1 MTMTVKEERSNKVL
15 LGQGNNSLV
24 MLFAI
29 NAIVFVI
36 LKFIFVIYQMS
47 ELNLD
52 AYYKNIF
59 NWFTLPADISTLG
72 GRPWTIITNMFVH
85 EDVWAVLPAMFW
97 LGVFGYVLQDLTG
110 NKRLIPIYIFGGLA
124 GVFFYVLTY
133 NLVPR
138 LQPGLSTATL
148 FGSNAAIMAVAIATT
163 TVKPDY
169 RFFPMINGGIP
180 LWLVTFAFVI
190 IDILSIHLGDPAKY
204 LAHIA
209 GAATGFIFIYQLRK
223 GRDWSVGMNNFFD
236 WFNNLFN
243 PNKKAGRKN
252 IKDEFFYKVHGAHPY
267 KRIPN
272 VTQKRIDEILDKINT
287 EGYHLLT
294 DEEKDILRRASSE
307 DEL

>member
-1 MTMTVKEERSNKVL
+1 MTVKEEKTSKVL

-29 NAIVFVI
+29 NSLAFVI
-36 LKFIFVIYQMS
+36 LKFIYVIYQMS
-47 ELNLD
+47 GLNLD
-52 AYYKNIF
+52 AFYTNIF
-59 NWFTLPADISTLG
+59 NWFALPAGITKIG
-72 GRPWTIITNMFVH
+72 TRPWSIITSMFVH
-85 EDVWAVLPAMFW
+85 DDIWAVLPAMFW

-110 NKRLIPIYIFGGLA
+110 NKRLIPIYIYGGLA
-124 GVFFYVLTY
+124 GAFVYAFTY
-133 NLVPR
+133 NLVPG
-138 LQPGLSTATL
+138 LQPGMASASL

-180 LWLVTFAFVI
+180 LWIVTFVFVI
-190 IDILSIHLGDPAKY
+190 IDIISIHLGDPAKY

-209 GAATGFIFIYQLRK
+209 GATTGFIFIYQLRK
-223 GRDWSVGMNNFFD
+223 GRDWSVGMNNLFD
-236 WFNNLFN
+236 WFNDLFN
-243 PNKKAGRKN
+243 PNKKTRKKN
-252 IKDEFFYKVHGAHPY
+252 IRDEFFYKVHGAHPY

-272 VTQKRIDEILDKINT
+272 VTQKRIDEILDKINV

>member
-1 MTMTVKEERSNKVL
+1 MTVKEEKTSKIL
-15 LGQGNNSLV
+15 LGQGDNSLV

-29 NAIVFVI
+29 NALVFVI
-36 LKFIFVIYQMS
+36 LKFIFVIFQMS
-47 ELNLD
+47 DLNTD
-52 AYYKNIF
+52 AYFKNIF
-59 NWFTLPADISTLG
+59 NWFILPADVQKLG
-72 GRPWTIITNMFVH
+72 SRPWTLITSMFTH
-85 EDVWAVLPAMFW
+85 QDYLAVIPAMFW

-110 NKRLIPIYIFGGLA
+110 NKRLVPIYIYGGITGA
-124 GVFFYVLTY
+124 VFYVLTC
-133 NLVPR
+133 NLVPA
-138 LQPGLSTATL
+138 LQSSVPVATL

-190 IDILSIHLGDPAKY
+190 IDIISIRMSDPAKY
-204 LAHIA
+204 IAHLA

-223 GRDWSVGMNNFFD
+223 GHDWSIGMNNLFD

-243 PNKKAGRKN
+243 PAAKNKKKN
-252 IKDEFFYKVHGAHPY
+252 SRDEFFYKVHGAHPY

-272 VTQKRIDEILDKINT
+272 VTQKRIDDILDKINV

-294 DEEKDILRRASSE
+294 DEEKDILWRASSE
-307 DEL
+307 DES

>member
-1 MTMTVKEERSNKVL
+1 MTVKEEKTSKIL

-29 NAIVFVI
+29 NALVFAI

-47 ELNLD
+47 DLNPE
-52 AYYKNIF
+52 AFYKNIF
-59 NWFTLPADISTLG
+59 NWFILPADISKLG
-72 GRPWTIITNMFVH
+72 SRPWTIITSMFVH
-85 EDVWAVLPAMFW
+85 DSVWAVLPAMFW
-97 LGVFGYVLQDLTG
+97 LWVFGFVLQDLTG
-110 NKRLIPIYIFGGLA
+110 NKRLIPIYIYGGLA
-124 GVFFYVLTY
+124 GSLLYVLTY

-138 LQPGLSTATL
+138 LQPDLPAATL
-148 FGSNAAIMAVAIATT
+148 FGSNAALMAVAIATT

-180 LWLVTFAFVI
+180 LWIVTIVFII
-190 IDILSIHLGDPAKY
+190 IDIVSIRLGDPARY

-209 GAATGFIFIYQLRK
+209 GGATGFIFIYQLRK
-223 GRDWSVGMNNFFD
+223 GRDWSTGMNNVFD

-243 PNKKAGRKN
+243 PDKKARAKN
-252 IKDEFFYKVHGAHPY
+252 IRDEFFYKVHGAHPY

-272 VTQKRIDEILDKINT
+272 VTQKRIDEILDKINM

>member
-1 MTMTVKEERSNKVL
+1 MTVKEEKTSKIL

-29 NAIVFVI
+29 NALVFAI

-47 ELNLD
+47 DLNPE
-52 AYYKNIF
+52 AFYKNIF
-59 NWFTLPADISTLG
+59 NWFILPADISKLG
-72 GRPWTIITNMFVH
+72 SRPWTIITSMFVH
-85 EDVWAVLPAMFW
+85 DSVWAVLPAMFW
-97 LGVFGYVLQDLTG
+97 LWVFGFVLQDLTG
-110 NKRLIPIYIFGGLA
+110 NKRLIPIYIYGGLA
-124 GVFFYVLTY
+124 GSLLYVLTY

-138 LQPGLSTATL
+138 LQPDLPAATL
-148 FGSNAAIMAVAIATT
+148 FGSNAALMAVAIATT

-180 LWLVTFAFVI
+180 LWIVTIVFII
-190 IDILSIHLGDPAKY
+190 IDIVSIRLGDPARY

-209 GAATGFIFIYQLRK
+209 GGATGFIFIYQLRK
-223 GRDWSVGMNNFFD
+223 GRDWSTGMNNVFD

-243 PNKKAGRKN
+243 PDKKARSKN
-252 IKDEFFYKVHGAHPY
+252 IRDEFFYKVHGAHPY

-272 VTQKRIDEILDKINT
+272 VTQKRIDEILDKINM

>member
-1 MTMTVKEERSNKVL
+1 MTVKEEKTNKIL
-15 LGQGNNSLV
+15 LGQSNNSLV

-29 NAIVFVI
+29 NAVLFAI
-36 LKFIFVIYQMS
+36 LKFIFFIYQATD
-47 ELNLD
+47 LNP
-52 AYYKNIF
+52 AAFKSNIF
-59 NWFTLPADISTLG
+59 NWFILPADISKLG
-72 GRPWTIITNMFVH
+72 SRPWTVLTHMFVH

-97 LGVFGYVLQDLTG
+97 LWVFGYVLQDLTG
-110 NKRLIPIYIFGGLA
+110 NKRLIPIYIYGGLA
-124 GVFFYVLTY
+124 GAIIYVSTY

-138 LQPGLSTATL
+138 LQPALPAAAL

-180 LWLVTFAFVI
+180 LWIVSFAFVI
-190 IDILSIHLGDPAKY
+190 VDILSINADDPAKY

-209 GAATGFIFIYQLRK
+209 GAAIGFIFIYQLRK
-223 GRDWSVGMNNFFD
+223 GRDWSVWMNDLFD

-243 PNKKAGRKN
+243 PDKNAKAKN
-252 IKDEFFYKVHGAHPY
+252 IRDEFFYKVHGAHPY

>member
-1 MTMTVKEERSNKVL
+1 MTVKEEKTSKIL

-29 NAIVFVI
+29 NALVFVL

-52 AYYKNIF
+52 AYYNNIF
-59 NWFTLPADISTLG
+59 NWFTLPAEVTKLG
-72 GRPWTIITNMFVH
+72 TRPWSVITSMFVH
-85 EDVWAVLPAMFW
+85 NDVWAVLPAMFW
-97 LGVFGYVLQDLTG
+97 LWVFGYVLQDLTG
-110 NKRLIPIYIFGGLA
+110 NKRLVPIYIYGGIA
-124 GVFFYVLTY
+124 GAFFYIVSY
-133 NLVPR
+133 HVFPQLVPSM
-138 LQPGLSTATL
+138 PVATM
-148 FGSNAAIMAVAIATT
+148 FGSNAAIMAVAVATT

-180 LWLVTFAFVI
+180 LWIVTLAYVI
-190 IDILSIHLGDPAKY
+190 IDVASIHLGDPGKY

-223 GRDWSVGMNNFFD
+223 GHDWSVGMNNFFD

-243 PNKKAGRKN
+243 PNKKTLRKSS
-252 IKDEFFYKVHGAHPY
+252 KDEFFYKVHGSHPY

-272 VTQKRIDEILDKINT
+272 VTQKRIDEILDKINM

-294 DEEKDILRRASSE
+294 DEEKDILRRASSA
-307 DEL
+307 DDL